1 MSRRHALEEKS
12 DAPTNPHEPDIKPPA
27 NKTARY
33 NELPLW
39 MQDNEYILAGY
50 RWCVLHN
57 ALRASLAC
65 WIGRNTRS
73 GIVPCLLSRVS
84 DGPQQLKIRIDLLRF
99 QTYTLRLVHHF

>member
-1 MSRRHALEEKS
+1 MSRRRALEEKS
-12 DAPTNPHEPDIKPPA
+12 DAPTNPHEPDVKPPA

-33 NELPLW
+33 DELPLW
-39 MQDNEYILAGY
+39 MQDNEYILAGH

-57 ALRASLAC
+57 ALGVSLAC

-84 DGPQQLKIRIDLLRF
+84 DSSQQLKYGLICFAFRP
-99 QTYTLRLVHHF
+99 TH